1 MTKASEPDLQEWI
14 EEGRR
19 NIIDVAD
26 MLGVPPEIYTRDPMS
41 LIPALQNYVSRAPL
55 GEFEQSDWI
64 TLHSDLMSYVA
75 DYLIQKHGA
84 RWDIAQDPTT
94 PRGYRYVIEATGR
107 DGQTRRIDP
116 ADVVMKEFSSLPID
130 ITRMLASAELTLH
143 LASQAADGE

>member
-1 MTKASEPDLQEWI
+1 
-14 EEGRR
+14 
-19 NIIDVAD
+19 
-26 MLGVPPEIYTRDPMS
+26 MLGVSPEVYTCDPMS

-84 RWDIAQDPTT
+84 RWNIAQDSTT

-116 ADVVMKEFSSLPID
+116 ADVVMKEFSSLPVD
-130 ITRMLASAELTLH
+130 ITRMLASAELTLR

>member
-1 MTKASEPDLQEWI
+1 
-14 EEGRR
+14 
-19 NIIDVAD
+19 
-26 MLGVPPEIYTRDPMS
+26 MS
-41 LIPALQNYVSRAPL
+41 LIPALQSYVSRAPL

-84 RWDIAQDPTT
+84 RWNIAQDPTT

-116 ADVVMKEFSSLPID
+116 ADVVMKEFSSLPVD
-130 ITRMLASAELTLH
+130 ITRMLASSELTLR